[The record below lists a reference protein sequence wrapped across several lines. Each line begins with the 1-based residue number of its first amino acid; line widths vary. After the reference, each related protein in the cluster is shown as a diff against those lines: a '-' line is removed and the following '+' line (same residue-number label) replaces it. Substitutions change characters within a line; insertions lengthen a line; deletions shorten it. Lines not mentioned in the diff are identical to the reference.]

1 MNIMTMVKH
10 GRIFNPSRAS
20 PRDIIVRKG
29 DSSRR
34 QTFIGKQP
42 AIALITGY
50 CTESNLIH
58 GKNRTKSIAVLFHG
72 QEWERF
78 CCFVTMIFNEKEL
91 VAQLFKSSLTFSTL
105 PDSVS
110 APPKFPKASLSP
122 LSGRA
127 AKINDTPAER
137 ARAAL
142 YFTDIGECLIFL
154 QIRTGTK
161 LKSNLSACL

>member
-1 MNIMTMVKH
+1 MNVMTMVKQ

-29 DSSRR
+29 ESSRQ

-42 AIALITGY
+42 AVALITGY
-50 CTESNLIH
+50 CTESNLIQ
-58 GKNRTKSIAVLFHG
+58 GKNRTKSISVLFHG

-78 CCFVTMIFNEKEL
+78 CCFVTMIFDQKQL
-91 VAQLFKSSLTFSTL
+91 VAQLFKSSLSFSTL

-127 AKINDTPAER
+127 AKINDTPTER

-142 YFTDIGECLIFL
+142 YFTDVGEFSIVL
-154 QIRTGTK
+154 
-161 LKSNLSACL
+161 